1 MPPKTDTTIFKA
13 TYSGVPVY
21 ECIINDVA
29 VMRRRADSWLN
40 ATQILKVVGMDKPQR
55 TRILER
61 EVQKGTHEKIQGG
74 YGKYQGTWIPLEAA
88 VKLAAQY
95 NVSDLFDPITSYVPS
110 GTSPPPAPKHNAGG
124 AGRAS
129 AAKKGS
135 SATPSI
141 SAAAGL
147 ASKRGAAA
155 AQLAHA
161 DRADNSSRYD
171 NGDEGSFSPAPSQE
185 SSASATPSPV
195 PSHLEGLAETL
206 SQATDGDGKMLPPGH
221 PPHINTGPNVDN
233 ASKYAEMILDYFISE
248 STTIPAILTHPPAD
262 FDANMSIDDDEHTA
276 LHWACAMGRVRVVKL
291 LLSAQADIFRV
302 NMSGQTALM
311 RAAMF
316 SNNYDLRKFPE
327 LFELLHR
334 SVLNIDRQDRT
345 VFHHIIDLALSRGKP
360 HASRYY
366 LETMCNRLAEYPSQ
380 LADILNFQDEDGE
393 TSLTMAARAR
403 SKRLVRILLEHGANP
418 KLRNKEGKSA
428 EDYIIE
434 DERFRA
440 SPPTVTPAIGLA
452 GPGGMGASGAA
463 SFVTGP
469 DGLPLGTSGLHNSEA
484 GQRAATRAV
493 SLLTTLLG
501 QLAQNYDDEIG
512 TVDKKLAQAHTLLS
526 QIQSEIAECTRVRE
540 DLETG
545 AGGQSDLARVG
556 EIGAKIV
563 GVLEKRSREQAEA
576 EWKEENGEGR
586 PLSDVKKARLELE
599 ADASKTGPVLDSQ
612 LGALRAQLDEVRTRR
627 SKLISDFVTKAR
639 EQGTGKTMASYRRLI
654 AAGCGGLAKNEV
666 DAVVGVLCELLEEGG
681 GAAAGTVPTAN
692 TTSAGG
698 RRPVGAADDVEMSS
712 TTGPNGI
719 TTDGR

>member
-1 MPPKTDTTIFKA
+1 MPPKTDTTIYKA
-13 TYSGVPVY
+13 VYSGVPVY

-40 ATQILKVVGMDKPQR
+40 ATQILKVVGLDKPQR

-74 YGKYQGTWIPLEAA
+74 YGKYQGTWIPLDSA

-95 NVSDLFDPITSYVPS
+95 NVSNLFEPITSYVPS
-110 GTSPPPAPKHNAGG
+110 AQSPPPAPKHNVS
-124 AGRAS
+124 AGRS
-129 AAKKGS
+129 SVSKK
-135 SATPSI
+135 ATPSSS
-141 SAAAGL
+141 SAAAN
-147 ASKRGAAA
+147 AAKRAQSAAA
-155 AQLAHA
+155 E
-161 DRADNSSRYD
+161 SSRMER
-171 NGDEGSFSPAPSQE
+171 DEGSISPPPSQA
-185 SSASATPSPV
+185 SSASKTPSPV
-195 PSHLEGLAETL
+195 PALEGLQETL
-206 SQATDGDGKMLPPGH
+206 SAHSDSAGRMLPPSQ
-221 PPHINTGPNVDN
+221 PPLINTGPNVDN
-233 ASKYAEMILDYFISE
+233 AAKYAEMILDYFISE
-248 STTIPAILTHPPAD
+248 STTIPAILTNPPAD

-291 LLSAQADIFRV
+291 LLSAGSDIFRV
-302 NMSGQTALM
+302 NLSGQTALM

-380 LADILNFQDEDGE
+380 LADILNFQDEEGE
-393 TSLTMAARAR
+393 TALTMAARAR
-403 SKRLVRILLEHGANP
+403 SKRLVRILLEHGADP

-440 SPPTVTPAIGLA
+440 SPALVTPSVGLV
-452 GPGGMGASGAA
+452 GPGGVGASGAA
-463 SFVTGP
+463 GAAYLSGP
-469 DGLPLGTSGLHNSEA
+469 DGLPIGIGGLHNSEA

-512 TVDKKLAQAHTLLS
+512 TVDKKLSQAHALLS
-526 QIQSEIAECTRVRE
+526 QIQSEIAECTRVKD
-540 DLETG
+540 DLDSGSGG
-545 AGGQSDLARVG
+545 ANGAVAADGGANHAESDAGKLA
-556 EIGAKIV
+556 EAEEKIQ
-563 GVLEKRSREQAEA
+563 GVLEKRSRDQVEA
-576 EWKEENGEGR
+576 EWKVENGDGR
-586 PLSDVKKARLELE
+586 PLSEVKKARLQLQ
-599 ADASKTGPVLDSQ
+599 ADSSKSNLDLDGQ
-612 LGALRAQLDEVRTRR
+612 IAALRTQLNQVRERR
-627 SKLISDFVTKAR
+627 SKLITDFIARAR
-639 EQGTGKTMASYRRLI
+639 EQGTGKVMASYRRLI
-654 AAGCGGLAKNEV
+654 AAGCGGLAKDEV

-681 GAAAGTVPTAN
+681 DKAKPTG
-692 TTSAGG
+692 S
-698 RRPVGAADDVEMSS
+698 
-712 TTGPNGI
+712 
-719 TTDGR
+719 